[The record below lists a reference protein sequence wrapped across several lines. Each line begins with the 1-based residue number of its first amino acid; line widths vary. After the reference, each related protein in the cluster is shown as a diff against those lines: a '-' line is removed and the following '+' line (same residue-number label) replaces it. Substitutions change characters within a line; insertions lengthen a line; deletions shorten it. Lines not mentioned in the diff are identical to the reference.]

1 MNWLFLSGRDYYTG
15 IVKKEAIMRTWYEK
29 LYMLYYEHFN
39 TILLILACIILYKFI
54 NIQYHCNKKTKMHG
68 GFNVISGIAE
78 QQRIVRKSTMLSKT
92 NRNMAKTKSAIAAPF
107 KGETYKKMGSSIKSG
122 VVSGYQRGKEL
133 GSAGIEYGKEGIA
146 YGAEQF
152 REKSEFI
159 YKYIALIFIGIG
171 FSVYIF
177 PVLAMF
183 LIGALTFLIVRKN
196 IANVITM

>member
-1 MNWLFLSGRDYYTG
+1 MNWLFLSGRDYYIS
-15 IVKKEAIMRTWYEK
+15 IVKKEDIHRIWYEK
-29 LYMLYYEHFN
+29 LYILYYENFK

-54 NIQYHCNKKTKMHG
+54 KIQYLGNKNIKMHG
-68 GFNVISGIAE
+68 GFNVMSGVVE
-78 QQRIVRKSTMLSKT
+78 QQRTVRKSTMLSKT
-92 NRNMAKTKSAIAAPF
+92 KRNMEKTKRALTTPF
-107 KGETYKKMGSSIKSG
+107 KGESYKKMGSSIKSG

-133 GSAGIEYGKEGIA
+133 SSAGIEYGKEGIA